1 MKYTR
6 NEFLKLTGIG
16 VTGAAAISTGSKLI
30 ADYTD
35 KDKTQLNLALTS
47 YNFRNFSLDDTIKM
61 TLRLELKNIS
71 LKDMHMPPGAPAD
84 DIKKIA
90 EKVRSAGLNLYGA
103 GVIYM
108 KTPREVEAAF
118 AYANNAS
125 LQMIIGVPNHEL
137 LPLAEEQV
145 KKYNIKLAIHNHG
158 PGDQLYAS
166 PADVYE
172 KIKGLDQRIGLCIDI
187 GHVQRIEQDPAKMIE
202 RYKDRLYDIH
212 MKDVSKVSA
221 ENAPIEIGHGIID
234 IPKVIKTLK
243 KIKYTG
249 NVAFEFEKDE
259 KDPMPG
265 LAESVG
271 YVRGVIKMV

>member
-16 VTGAAAISTGSKLI
+16 VTGAAATGVVSKFTG
-30 ADYTD
+30 DRPD

-47 YNFRNFSLDDTIKM
+47 YTFRSFSLDDTIKM
-61 TLRLELKNIS
+61 TLRLNLKNIS
-71 LKDMHMPPGAPAD
+71 LKSMHMPLESPAD

-90 EKVRSAGLNLYGA
+90 EKVRSTGLNLYGA

-108 KTPREVEAAF
+108 KIPQEVEAAF
-118 AYANNAS
+118 AYANNAG
-125 LQMIIGVPNHEL
+125 LQMIAGVPNHEL
-137 LPLAEEQV
+137 LPLADEQV

-158 PGDQLYAS
+158 PGDELYAS

-172 KIKGLDQRIGLCIDI
+172 KIKGFDQRIGLCIDI
-187 GHVQRIEQDPAKMIE
+187 GHVQRIGQDPAMMIE
-202 RYKDRLYDIH
+202 RYKDRLYDMH
-212 MKDVSKVSA
+212 MKDVSKASA
-221 ENAPIEIGHGIID
+221 DGTPVEIGRGVID

-243 KIKYTG
+243 KIKYAG
-249 NVAFEFEKDE
+249 NMAFEFEKDE
-259 KDPMPG
+259 KDPLPG

-271 YVRGVIKMV
+271 YVRGVMKMV